1 MVGIPADDKT
11 SFKVSSARRKGLTI
25 KFCPRMKHTYPRSIQ
40 LVASEQ
46 IDVESIVTYRFTM
59 DKYQLAFDTAVRRDG
74 LKVIIEPSL

>member
-1 MVGIPADDKT
+1 
-11 SFKVSSARRKGLTI
+11 
-25 KFCPRMKHTYPRSIQ
+25 MKHTYPRSIQ
-40 LVASEQ
+40 LVASGQ